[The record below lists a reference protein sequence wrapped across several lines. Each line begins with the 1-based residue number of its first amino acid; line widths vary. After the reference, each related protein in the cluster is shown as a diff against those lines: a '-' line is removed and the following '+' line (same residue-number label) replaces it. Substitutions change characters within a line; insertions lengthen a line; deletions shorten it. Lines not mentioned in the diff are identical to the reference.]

1 MRVSLSSLA
10 IIVAKINLL
19 ASGAVLKGT
28 LQLSVTTSAF
38 VERHV
43 EVHFDVRGK
52 TYALKYL
59 LILGHGDHLGDI
71 EIDRGPATFADN
83 AGIVLIVY
91 AGVRSE

>member
-71 EIDRGPATFADN
+71 EPDGSLVLLTYD
-83 AGIVLIVY
+83 AGIVLVIN
-91 AGVRSE
+91 AGIF

>member
-52 TYALKYL
+52 TYALEDL
-59 LILGHGDHLGDI
+59 PLLGHGGHMGDI
-71 EIDRGPATFADN
+71 EIDRGLATFADN

-91 AGVRSE
+91 AGVRNE